1 MTDSGWE
8 PEPAQLRDGEERD
21 DTAHA
26 QATIEQLKVVEESPY
41 VDREN
46 QERARQRRLELEE
59 EIDDED

>member
-1 MTDSGWE
+1 MTDAGWE
-8 PEPAQLRDGEERD
+8 PEPTELRDEEDRD

-26 QATIEQLKVVEESPY
+26 QATIEQLKVVEESEY
-41 VDREN
+41 DDREN